1 LKLRE
6 RTGFVERSETIGSVA
21 ARPTSGRSLLK
32 YATGDERY
40 GPEAPHVA
48 APEPVS
54 SIVSSL
60 SGKCVLARRGLVRAA
75 ASLVASSLFV
85 AGLVGADFVATGFVV
100 ANLAAPAVAAPG
112 NLGLVGGKKDDNFQ
126 TAAPYAILVDVESGS
141 VLYEKSADT
150 PTPPSSMAKL
160 MTTEVIFNEIKQGR
174 IKTGDEYTVS
184 EDAWRRG
191 GAPSH
196 TSSMFVPIHSK
207 VRVEDL
213 LHGAI
218 VMSGNDAC
226 ITLAE
231 GIAGN
236 ESSFVSMMN
245 DRARELRLS
254 KSFFTN
260 ATGLPDPAQKVSVRD
275 LARLARHIV
284 RTYPDFYRIFG
295 EHEFTWNKIRQQN
308 RNPLLA
314 MNIGAD
320 GLKTGFTN
328 DGGYGLVGSAV
339 QNGTRLIV
347 VVNGLKTA
355 KERGDEARK
364 IIEFGYRGFEPK
376 PLFEA
381 GQVVGNARLF
391 GGASGSVPLVGEGAI
406 SVLMPKNTTDR
417 LVAKIVYSGP
427 VPAPVRQGQQL
438 ASLNVYRGDRM
449 VADVPLFA
457 AENVERGNLPRR
469 AFDAATELV
478 FGLFR
483 FGEPKRLSGL

>member
-1 LKLRE
+1 M
-6 RTGFVERSETIGSVA
+6 
-21 ARPTSGRSLLK
+21 
-32 YATGDERY
+32 
-40 GPEAPHVA
+40 A
-48 APEPVS
+48 APS
-54 SIVSSL
+54 NI
-60 SGKCVLARRGLVRAA
+60 
-75 ASLVASSLFV
+75 
-85 AGLVGADFVATGFVV
+85 GLVGAKTNDI
-100 ANLAAPAVAAPG
+100 
-112 NLGLVGGKKDDNFQ
+112 Q
-126 TAAPYAILVDVESGS
+126 TAAPYVILIDVESGS

-160 MTTEVIFNEIKQGR
+160 MTMEVVFNELKQGR
-174 IKTGDEYTVS
+174 IKADDEYLVS

-196 TSSMFVPIHSK
+196 TSSMFIPIHSR

-236 ESSFVSMMN
+236 ESAFVTMMN
-245 DRARELRLS
+245 ERAKELRLR
-254 KSFFTN
+254 KSYFTN

-275 LARLARHIV
+275 LARLARHII
-284 RTYPDFYRIFG
+284 RTYPEYYPIFG

-308 RNPLLA
+308 RNPLLT

-328 DGGYGLVGSAV
+328 DGGYGLVGSTV
-339 QNGTRLIV
+339 QNGARLLV

-355 KERGDEARK
+355 KERADEAKK
-364 IIEFGYRGFEPK
+364 ILEFGYRGFEAK

-381 GQVVGNARLF
+381 GQIVGTARLF
-391 GGASGSVPLVGEGAI
+391 GGASGSVPLVGEGPI
-406 SVLMPKNTTDR
+406 SVLMPKNAAER
-417 LVAKIVYSGP
+417 LTAKIVYSGP
-427 VPAPVRQGQQL
+427 VPAPVKRGQQI
-438 ASLNVYRGDRM
+438 ASLNVYRGDRI
-449 VADVPLFA
+449 VAEAPLFA
-457 AENVERGNLPRR
+457 AEDVGRGNLPRR

-478 FGLFR
+478 IGLFR
-483 FGEPKRLSGL
+483 FGEPRKMSGL